1 MPIDVTS
8 TARDAAYV
16 TVGAGVLTFQK
27 AQVGRRRARARL
39 DDRLAG
45 AKDQLRARAEPIT
58 EGVRSRLPEPVAKV
72 VEEGRSRL
80 HATVSDTAA

>member
-1 MPIDVTS
+1 MPIDVTNI
-8 TARDAAYV
+8 ARDAAYV

-39 DDRLAG
+39 DARLAE
-45 AKDQLRARAEPIT
+45 AREHLGTAREQ
-58 EGVRSRLPEPVAKV
+58 V
-72 VEEGRSRL
+72 RSRL